1 MVTYNGAKTCLGSMS
16 PSSSAAIAKIR
27 SSVSWRARHILAEL
41 RAMARVEAYVTIK
54 SDLIDEK
61 GILSDAGTL
70 RFLQFIIDASARLV
84 AQLTTTP
91 MVQTIAV

>member
-1 MVTYNGAKTCLGSMS
+1 
-16 PSSSAAIAKIR
+16 
-27 SSVSWRARHILAEL
+27 
-41 RAMARVEAYVTIK
+41 MARVEAYVTFK